1 MSDPR
6 RARAD
11 GVHLPAFW
19 PAGGGLSGEAV
30 HAWWLT
36 AKESTHARRRIC
48 GVDFSGVG
56 LMASDSEMYPRGTTV
71 LIAYCD
77 FFLITKI
84 EPVDS
89 YTI

>member
-1 MSDPR
+1 
-6 RARAD
+6 
-11 GVHLPAFW
+11 
-19 PAGGGLSGEAV
+19 
-30 HAWWLT
+30 
-36 AKESTHARRRIC
+36 
-48 GVDFSGVG
+48 
-56 LMASDSEMYPRGTTV
+56 MASDSEMYPRGTTV